1 VPFVAPILA
10 FSCFIIKLVEH
21 PVTKNKISILIYWL
35 FPVTIGL
42 SQAIYNSY
50 YHILPVSVSFVDG
63 LIFGG
68 VLGILGIAVWYVVRY
83 NDPEKSAPVQM
94 LASHV
99 AASVVFT
106 AMWMIASGIL
116 VKTMINH
123 LAYGEYLNSQLTVR
137 IIGGLLCY
145 ALIVSIYYIYV
156 YSQHNREKQ
165 LKEAEWQ
172 HQIRQAQLD
181 ALKSQINP
189 HFLFNSLNSIAS
201 LTLTDSGKAHHMV
214 IALSDFMR
222 YSLRNHQDDLVTLEV
237 ELRNI
242 GLYLQIEKIRFGD
255 KLGYHFDIGD
265 GCNTHLIPNLILQPI
280 FENAIKYGVYE
291 SSTPVEILLKA
302 RKMEDCMEIEVI
314 NDFDPESVPRKGEGV
329 GLTNINERLR
339 IIYGSSRLLTAE
351 LGDNKFTVKMVIPD
365 NN

>member
-1 VPFVAPILA
+1 MALCIYYFALFITLIL
-10 FSCFIIKLVEH
+10 EH
-21 PVTKNKISILIYWL
+21 PVTKNKISVLIYWL
-35 FPVTIGL
+35 FPVMIGL
-42 SQAIYNSY
+42 SQAVYNSY
-50 YHILPVSVSFVDG
+50 YRVLPVSVAFIDG

-83 NDPEKSAPVQM
+83 NDPEKSTSVQM

-99 AASVVFT
+99 AASLVFT
-106 AMWMIASGIL
+106 ALWMISSGIL
-116 VKTMINH
+116 VRTVTGNPD
-123 LAYGEYLNSQLTVR
+123 YGDYLNGRMTER

-201 LTLTDSGKAHHMV
+201 LTLTDPGKAHHMV

-222 YSLRNHQDDLVTLEV
+222 YSLRNHQEDLVTLEV
-237 ELRNI
+237 ELKNI

-255 KLGYHFDIGD
+255 KLSYHFEIGER
-265 GCNTHLIPNLILQPI
+265 CNTHLIPNLILQPI

-291 SSTPVEILLKA
+291 SSVPVEIFLKA
-302 RKMEDCMEIEVI
+302 TKTDDSMEITVI

-339 IIYGSSRLLTAE
+339 IIYGSSRLLIAE
-351 LGDNKFTVKMVIPD
+351 LGDNKFKVKMVIPD